1 MISLGPYERFDIP
14 ADTRERPPCNMNW
27 RGLLR
32 DQLAINAMVRLYR
45 FQQVMLTVRSSELAD
60 SEKVERK
67 LACVLHKP
75 DCRRR

>member
-1 MISLGPYERFDIP
+1 
-14 ADTRERPPCNMNW
+14 MNW